1 MRALSATVRSSET
14 EVGRGL
20 LPFHRT
26 VTAVRTVEASY
37 SEVERAVRVCLSQLV
52 EIALPSSTARH
63 DYELVADVS
72 MRRWF
77 RRIRVP
83 VDVEV
88 EGVHHPRPGL
98 IGHLRWRARRVGKVF
113 PVMEADLLARP
124 AFGSATELVL
134 AGTYHPPLGALG
146 ILGDLLVG
154 RLVARSTAQSF
165 LDDLGHALETA
176 IAEGRCAAPVG
187 HLGGVA

>member
-1 MRALSATVRSSET
+1 MRALSPTMRSSE
-14 EVGRGL
+14 VSRGL

-26 VTAVRTVEASY
+26 VAVVRTVEASY

-52 EIALPSSTARH
+52 ETASPSSAARH
-63 DYELVADVS
+63 GYELVADLS

-98 IGHLRWRARRVGKVF
+98 IAHLRWRARRGGKGF

-124 AFGSATELVL
+124 VVGAATKLVL
-134 AGTYHPPLGALG
+134 AGTYHPPLGTLG
-146 ILGDLLVG
+146 VLGDLLVG
-154 RLVARSTAQSF
+154 RLVARSTAESF
-165 LDDLGHALETA
+165 LDDLSHAIETA
-176 IAEGRCAAPVG
+176 IAEGRCTAPVG